1 MTVMDTLDFKPMLI
15 TDVFESMRASQAWYD
30 KVHLKEGD
38 GANIYLSQTLSANSV
53 AAVVPDQD
61 KRPEPGN
68 CITVTLKTQA
78 TFYQPV
84 SFYTAQNFLI
94 LRHPALNQSNGLL
107 LTAELQRA
115 MKKFSWG
122 YGVSMARLKKTRIM
136 VPVITGSNGGIT
148 VDWDGL
154 TKLGNELLRHT
165 VTNIRPTL
173 TTTPCGDPPTLELA
187 FKPMFI
193 TDVFDSMRASKAWY
207 DKTKLSTEGRELHP
221 FVSRTKVNNG
231 VDSFCRRQEKEPEP
245 GNAITIGLDTQTIGY
260 QPVPFYTSQNIQ
272 VLRHKHLDEYSA
284 LVLATLINQ
293 QMSKF
298 SWGGNGAT
306 LGRLKRTRIMVPVTI
321 DDHGAEVVDWRG
333 MSQYGRELRAQ
344 TEKSTSTLLEPP
356 P

>member
-1 MTVMDTLDFKPMLI
+1 MDTLDFQPMLI
-15 TDVFESMRASQAWYD
+15 TDVFESMRASQSWYD
-30 KVHLKEGD
+30 KNKLRPGAGTYPYISRSALKNGHEG
-38 GANIYLSQTLSANSV
+38 
-53 AAVVPDQD
+53 VVKKQD
-61 KRPEPGN
+61 LPPNPGN
-68 CITVTLKTQA
+68 AITIGVDTQ
-78 TFYQPV
+78 TVFYQPMA
-84 SFYTAQNFLI
+84 FYTSVKIQV
-94 LRHPALNQSNGLL
+94 LRHPELSPINGPLL
-107 LTAELQRA
+107 VAILRQQMSKFQWGNGASLVRLRA
-115 MKKFSWG
+115 
-122 YGVSMARLKKTRIM
+122 TRIM